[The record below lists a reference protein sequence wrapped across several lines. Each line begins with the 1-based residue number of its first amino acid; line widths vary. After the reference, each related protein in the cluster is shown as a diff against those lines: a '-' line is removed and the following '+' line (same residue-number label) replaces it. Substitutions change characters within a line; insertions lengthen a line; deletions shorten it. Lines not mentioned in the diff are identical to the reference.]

1 MDKKLNVKIKPIGL
15 LDLLAFKKLI
25 PNRKKKFEEAPAT
38 EIKKT
43 PPMNELAAKLH
54 PKHQKFMITK
64 ITDLTDSMRQF
75 ELASDSAA
83 YFRAGQYIS
92 VKFDID
98 GHKVTRPYSIMSSP
112 KDALSG
118 VYKLGIKKA
127 DGGYVTDYIF
137 NNWKVGKVIETSGPE
152 GNFYYED
159 MRDAKTVIGIAGG
172 CGITPFFSMAQAIR
186 DGIEDFNLYLIY
198 GCKTLNES
206 ALKKELDQIAATDSR
221 VRLICVLSNEE
232 KEGYESGF
240 ITADIIK
247 KYAGNEPYSV
257 FMCGPQ
263 VMYDFVGKEIAK
275 LGLAKK
281 YVRRELY
288 GQINNIEKYPGFP
301 KDKVG
306 KKYKLT
312 LHIGNN
318 TITTE
323 ALSSE
328 SVLVA
333 VERAKAEAPSLCRTG
348 ECGCCRSRLISGD
361 VFIVPDTDGRRMAD
375 KKFGYIHICS
385 SFPLSDLEV
394 EIPVV

>member
-1 MDKKLNVKIKPIGL
+1 
-15 LDLLAFKKLI
+15 
-25 PNRKKKFEEAPAT
+25 
-38 EIKKT
+38 
-43 PPMNELAAKLH
+43 
-54 PKHQKFMITK
+54 
-64 ITDLTDSMRQF
+64 
-75 ELASDSAA
+75 
-83 YFRAGQYIS
+83 
-92 VKFDID
+92 
-98 GHKVTRPYSIMSSP
+98 
-112 KDALSG
+112 
-118 VYKLGIKKA
+118 
-127 DGGYVTDYIF
+127 
-137 NNWKVGKVIETSGPE
+137 
-152 GNFYYED
+152 
-159 MRDAKTVIGIAGG
+159 
-172 CGITPFFSMAQAIR
+172 MAQAIR

-206 ALKKELDQIAATDSR
+206 ALKKELDEIAANNSR
-221 VRLICVLSNEE
+221 VKVICVLSNEE
-232 KEGYESGF
+232 KDGYEHGF

-247 KYAGNEPYSV
+247 KYAGDNPYSV

-312 LHIGNN
+312 IHIGNN

-323 ALSSE
+323 ASSQE

-348 ECGCCRSRLISGD
+348 ECGCCRSRLISGE

-375 KKFGYIHICS
+375 KKFGYVHICS

>member
-1 MDKKLNVKIKPIGL
+1 MGKKLNVKIKAIGL
-15 LDLLAFKKLI
+15 LDLLAFKKLV

-38 EIKKT
+38 EIKKI

-54 PKHQKFMITK
+54 PKHQKFTITK
-64 ITDLTDSMRQF
+64 VTDLTDSMKQF
-75 ELASDSAA
+75 ELTSDSAA
-83 YFRAGQYIS
+83 FFRAGQYIS
-92 VKFDID
+92 VKLDID

-112 KDALSG
+112 KEALAG
-118 VYKLGIKKA
+118 KYMLGIKRA
-127 DGGYVTDYIF
+127 DGGYVTEYIF
-137 NNWKVGKVIETSGPE
+137 DNWKEGTVIETSGPE

-159 MRDAKTVIGIAGG
+159 IRDAKTVIGIAGG

-186 DGIEDFNLYLIY
+186 DGIEDFNLCLLY
-198 GCKTLNES
+198 GCKTLDES
-206 ALKKELDQIAATDSR
+206 ALKKELDEIAETDSR
-221 VRLICVLSNEE
+221 VKVVCVLSNEE
-232 KEGYESGF
+232 KEGYEHGF

-247 KYAGNEPYSV
+247 EYAGTEPYSV

-263 VMYDFVGKEIAK
+263 VMYDFVGKEIDK
-275 LGLAKK
+275 LGLEKK
-281 YVRRELY
+281 FVRRELY
-288 GQINNIEKYPGFP
+288 GQINNVEKHEGFP

-306 KKYKLT
+306 KKFKLT
-312 LHIGNN
+312 VHIGQN

-323 ALSSE
+323 ALSTE

-333 VERAKAEAPSLCRTG
+333 VERAKIIAPSLCRTG

-361 VFIVPDTDGRRMAD
+361 VFIVEDTDGRRMAD

-385 SFPLSDLEV
+385 SFPLSDLEI